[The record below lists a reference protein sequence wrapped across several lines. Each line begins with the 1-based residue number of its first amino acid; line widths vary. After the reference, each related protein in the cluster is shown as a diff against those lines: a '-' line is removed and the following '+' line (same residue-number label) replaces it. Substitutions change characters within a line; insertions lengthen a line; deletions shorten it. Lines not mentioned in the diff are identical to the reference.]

1 MFEDYKKLIK
11 YYVDKVIFAKASD
24 RSYLYPDRIFAN
36 FIKPLIWEGLSL
48 YDIERISNLY
58 YSTSKR
64 FVQIYGTKEDW
75 DKLKQIEYCKKSSNA
90 QKMGYS
96 KKDPYDACY
105 SIIKQYIEEG
115 YTGNEIMHLL
125 KEKHNT
131 KVARCTIVNIVKRH
145 KDKKIINKLYRN
157 GKVRVREVS
166 RRNSLCFS
174 SKIEKVFRGIVKS
187 YLPTVKGNYRILGSH
202 GFYWLV
208 DVALPSEKIAFEY
221 DGICWHNK
229 ERDRKR
235 DEDLASKGWQVIR
248 FPYGPTPKREVLEQ
262 DFLNKARELNL
273 L

>member
-1 MFEDYKKLIK
+1 M
-11 YYVDKVIFAKASD
+11 DKVIFAKASD

-36 FIKPLIWEGLSL
+36 FIKPLIWEGVTCSV
-48 YDIERISNLY
+48 ISKHCNMQV
-58 YSTSKR
+58 STVKK
-64 FVQIYGTKEDW
+64 FVKIYGIENDINKSKDNTK
-75 DKLKQIEYCKKSSNA
+75 QVRSNIFRA
-90 QKMGYS
+90 IGYS
-96 KKDPYDACY
+96 KKDPYDTCY
-105 SIIKQYIEEG
+105 PFIKQHIEEG
-115 YTGNEIMHLL
+115 YTGNEIVRLL

-131 KVARCTIVNIVKRH
+131 KIARCTLVTVVKRH
-145 KDKKIINKLYRN
+145 KDKKILNKLYRN
-157 GKVRVREVS
+157 GKIRVREVS

-174 SKIEKVFRGIVKS
+174 SKIEKVFRGIIRK
-187 YLPTVKGNYRILGSH
+187 YLPTVKGNYKILGGH

-208 DVALPSEKIAFEY
+208 DVALPEHKIAFEY

>member
-1 MFEDYKKLIK
+1 
-11 YYVDKVIFAKASD
+11 VDKVIFAKASD

-36 FIKPLIWEGLSL
+36 FIKPLIWEGFTCSV
-48 YDIERISNLY
+48 ISKHCNMQV
-58 YSTSKR
+58 STVKR
-64 FVQIYGTKEDW
+64 FVKIYGTENDINKFKDNT
-75 DKLKQIEYCKKSSNA
+75 KQVRSNIFRVI
-90 QKMGYS
+90 GHS

-105 SIIKQYIEEG
+105 PFIKQHVEEG
-115 YTGNEIMHLL
+115 YTGNEIIRLL

-131 KVARCTIVNIVKRH
+131 KIARCTLVNVVKRH

-157 GKVRVREVS
+157 GKIRVREVS

-174 SKIEKVFRGIVKS
+174 SKIEKIFRSIIKKH
-187 YLPTVKGNYRILGSH
+187 LPTVKGNYRILGSH

-208 DVALPSEKIAFEY
+208 DVALPSDKIAFEY

-248 FPYGPTPKREVLEQ
+248 FPYGPTPKKEVLEQ